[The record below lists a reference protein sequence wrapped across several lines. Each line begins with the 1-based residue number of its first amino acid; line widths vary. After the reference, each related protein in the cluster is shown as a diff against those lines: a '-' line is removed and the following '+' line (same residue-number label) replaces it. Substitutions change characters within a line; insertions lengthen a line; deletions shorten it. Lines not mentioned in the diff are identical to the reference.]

1 MVMQLFRLATA
12 DLRRDWALS
21 LCQVFAL
28 AAVLTPL
35 LVLAGLRQG
44 VLGQLMDGLRRA
56 PAMREIVPRVTG
68 TNRFTQSW
76 IDATRGRS
84 DVAFIEGDARF
95 TAAAV
100 QATPTKDPTH
110 EPVTVTLV
118 PSADDDP
125 LRRARDPW
133 TGTGRI
139 VLSALAAH
147 DLGVEAGSHLTLRI
161 PRQRDGADEGQT
173 IDVTVATVLP
183 TEQMGGRRAL
193 LAAAPFVL
201 AVQQFRDGYAIP
213 SLGWPGKPL
222 PQGPPYY
229 ERFRLYARSIDDVG
243 ALVTWLRQQGIEPVS
258 RIADIEPVRAL
269 NHGLGVI
276 LLLVAGFAAAG
287 MAVAIAATQW
297 NAVQRKRRELA
308 LLALIGYGR
317 CFLIS
322 MALLQGVLLGIA
334 GVAAAL
340 ALFAAAAVSIDR
352 SFVHI
357 QHLAG
362 PACQLGPREIAVGTV
377 ATLALTLAASALAG
391 WQIARIAPAEVLR
404 ET

>member
-1 MVMQLFRLATA
+1 
-12 DLRRDWALS
+12 
-21 LCQVFAL
+21 
-28 AAVLTPL
+28 
-35 LVLAGLRQG
+35 
-44 VLGQLMDGLRRA
+44 
-56 PAMREIVPRVTG
+56 
-68 TNRFTQSW
+68 
-76 IDATRGRS
+76 
-84 DVAFIEGDARF
+84 
-95 TAAAV
+95 
-100 QATPTKDPTH
+100 
-110 EPVTVTLV
+110 
-118 PSADDDP
+118 
-125 LRRARDPW
+125 
-133 TGTGRI
+133 
-139 VLSALAAH
+139 
-147 DLGVEAGSHLTLRI
+147 
-161 PRQRDGADEGQT
+161 
-173 IDVTVATVLP
+173 
-183 TEQMGGRRAL
+183 
-193 LAAAPFVL
+193 
-201 AVQQFRDGYAIP
+201 
-213 SLGWPGKPL
+213 
-222 PQGPPYY
+222 
-229 ERFRLYARSIDDVG
+229 
-243 ALVTWLRQQGIEPVS
+243 LRQQGIEPVS

-322 MALLQGVLLGIA
+322 MALLEGVLLGIA

-340 ALFAAAAVSIDR
+340 ALFAAAAVAIDH

-362 PACQLGPREIAVGTV
+362 PACQLGPREIAAGTV